1 MDAFARGKI
10 ERCLHGLPHST
21 SRGRNV
27 CTYQKDRDS
36 CTLLGKGNLY
46 IELRIEEATMCGL
59 VIEIKPLGVS
69 KTVPVIVLRV
79 MKHR

>member
-36 CTLLGKGNLY
+36 YTLLGKGNLY

-79 MKHR
+79 TKHR

>member
-1 MDAFARGKI
+1 M
-10 ERCLHGLPHST
+10 
-21 SRGRNV
+21 

-36 CTLLGKGNLY
+36 YTLLGKGNLY